1 MHEPNRSALQQGRGG
16 CRDRSELQA
25 ALAVNRLGP
34 CAAARARI
42 NRFLN
47 ARCSTYTTT
56 PHFLSLKSQNCDPT
70 CTSPATGRSG
80 THSGPGNTTRQILTI
95 HTVTHM
101 ANVAPVPT
109 LSISMLKH
117 GADAL
122 RCLPMRMC
130 CSRRQLQQP
139 RRCPCSCRP
148 TGRAPMSRPAGRL
161 KDTPTG
167 AGRTAPGGRMA
178 ATTTRLASG
187 CCIAGLVQLPPTAAR
202 SAAKPPYIGENWRSV
217 LIAMLTFPRR

>member
-1 MHEPNRSALQQGRGG
+1 MESCLDSCLIASRVKRTSAGDTDVTQRIVQYNAVV
-16 CRDRSELQA
+16 QA
-25 ALAVNRLGP
+25 ALAINRLGP

-56 PHFLSLKSQNCDPT
+56 PHFLSLKTQNCDPT

-117 GADAL
+117 GADA
-122 RCLPMRMC
+122 RRWSPMRLC
-130 CSRRQLQQP
+130 CS
-139 RRCPCSCRP
+139 
-148 TGRAPMSRPAGRL
+148 
-161 KDTPTG
+161 
-167 AGRTAPGGRMA
+167 
-178 ATTTRLASG
+178 
-187 CCIAGLVQLPPTAAR
+187 
-202 SAAKPPYIGENWRSV
+202 
-217 LIAMLTFPRR
+217 